1 MIREIR
7 DAAIVIAAVTFEVWG
22 LLAIAS
28 ALEEE
33 TRNYDRYETKPSAH
47 DC

>member
-1 MIREIR
+1 MIRDIR
-7 DAAIVIAAVTFEVWG
+7 DATVVIAAVTFAVWSM
-22 LLAIAS
+22 LAIAS

-33 TRNYDRYETKPSAH
+33 TRTYDRFETKSGAR